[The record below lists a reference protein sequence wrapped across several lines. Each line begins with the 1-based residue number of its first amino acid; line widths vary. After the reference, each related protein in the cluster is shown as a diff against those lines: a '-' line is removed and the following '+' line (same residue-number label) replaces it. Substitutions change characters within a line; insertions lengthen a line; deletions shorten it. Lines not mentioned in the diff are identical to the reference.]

1 MKILFINKNNWP
13 HVGGVEKH
21 IFKLSQNLKKEGHK
35 VKVLSSDGN
44 GDYNINYPK
53 IKYLGLFVIWLQ
65 LFKLRKTILNFDIIH
80 INDVFIWYLPLKL
93 LHPKKK
99 VYVTFHGWEG
109 KYPIPILSKMQKK
122 IAWILASGSISVGNY
137 INKWYGIKSDYV
149 TYGGVNKQVDKRFTK
164 IKNSV
169 VFLGRLEKDTGIKKF
184 LKRLSVYKY
193 NNVTFVGDGVFRSE
207 CEKYSK

>member
-53 IKYLGLFVIWLQ
+53 IKYLGLFLIWLQ
-65 LFKLRKTILNFDIIH
+65 LFKLRKTILNFDII
-80 INDVFIWYLPLKL
+80 
-93 LHPKKK
+93 
-99 VYVTFHGWEG
+99 
-109 KYPIPILSKMQKK
+109 
-122 IAWILASGSISVGNY
+122 Y

-184 LKRLSVYKY
+184 L
-193 NNVTFVGDGVFRSE
+193 
-207 CEKYSK
+207 